1 MDYLIV
7 QNQTTV
13 LVGPMPWR
21 PRYFQSEFNDLYDN
35 GDLTTPYTVSQTDPN
50 SYINVGD
57 GIEIYPVSSYVTP
70 DYNSM
75 YQELAGPFWTFD
87 NTSTFSASASF
98 NIIDNTNIGIIQG
111 NLMGVA
117 AQERYRREQLGTTAT
132 VTTSSV
138 VINIATDRDNRLQYL
153 YLLESVENSPNKTI
167 NFKSDQGFLVLGVND
182 MQAIVSAVCDYV
194 QAQFDWEF
202 EIQQQISSATSV
214 GSLQAIEILPPPSTP
229 SI

>member
-87 NTSTFSASASF
+87 NGGATKSVNYSGLIAVLIEAVKELSAR
-98 NIIDNTNIGIIQG
+98 
-111 NLMGVA
+111 V
-117 AQERYRREQLGTTAT
+117 QE
-132 VTTSSV
+132 
-138 VINIATDRDNRLQYL
+138 
-153 YLLESVENSPNKTI
+153 LESK
-167 NFKSDQGFLVLGVND
+167 L
-182 MQAIVSAVCDYV
+182 
-194 QAQFDWEF
+194 
-202 EIQQQISSATSV
+202 
-214 GSLQAIEILPPPSTP
+214 
-229 SI
+229 